1 MKTIMLSDE
10 AYNKLLSIK
19 GTKSFTELLSEIVD
33 KLRSDKMS
41 DIDRFFGMM
50 KDSEAEE
57 LRGFVKMSRESA
69 KARL

>member
-10 AYNKLLSIK
+10 SYRKLLSIK
-19 GTKSFTELLSEIVD
+19 GTKSFTELLSEVVD
-33 KLRSDKMS
+33 KLKSSKMS

-57 LRGFVKMSRESA
+57 LRVFVKAARKSA
-69 KARL
+69 RVRL